1 MKTFATILFTA
12 IFSLSFAADINIK
25 SQIKEVTVY
34 TSSAQ
39 VKATADAN
47 LVKGTYNLVFQNVSQ
62 FIDENSIQIKG
73 NADFTILSI
82 TVVKDF
88 LYKNQKDPKLKVVED
103 SLELINLKIS
113 NAQNKITALNDE
125 QNMMRANQKIGGNN
139 SILTSIELEKMA
151 NFFRVRMEDIFA
163 KSAEQN
169 VLKQKLQK
177 IAADLQLQLD
187 AFNNQNNYKA
197 DIIVAI
203 KSNAV
208 AKADLDLSYNVGNA
222 GWSPFYDIK
231 AESVSNP
238 VVITSK
244 ANVWQ
249 NTGEEWKDVKLF
261 ISTGNPNVSM
271 NIPALNPFYVNVQ
284 SEQVVHYQYRN
295 SKGSYGAAPMMAYDL
310 AKAQE
315 ESSVKSLAEARAK
328 EKYDMIAQDN
338 VNTLSSNSSNY
349 TTNTESQTNNVFE
362 ISIPYTIKS
371 NGEQNLVGIQKYEV
385 PASYSYISKPK
396 IEPGAFLEARLI
408 DWNQSGLLPG
418 DANIFFEGAYIGKTY
433 FETNVANDTIS
444 ISFGRD
450 NNIVV
455 DRKRTKFLNDK
466 SLIGSTKSASY
477 EYEINIKNKK
487 KTAID
492 ITIDDQIPLSANTNT
507 EVELNDGSKAD
518 YTKDTG
524 ALKWKSTIKA
534 GESITHKFGF
544 KVRYP
549 KGFKITNLN

>member
-1 MKTFATILFTA
+1 
-12 IFSLSFAADINIK
+12 
-25 SQIKEVTVY
+25 
-34 TSSAQ
+34 
-39 VKATADAN
+39 
-47 LVKGTYNLVFQNVSQ
+47 
-62 FIDENSIQIKG
+62 
-73 NADFTILSI
+73 
-82 TVVKDF
+82 
-88 LYKNQKDPKLKVVED
+88 
-103 SLELINLKIS
+103 
-113 NAQNKITALNDE
+113 
-125 QNMMRANQKIGGNN
+125 
-139 SILTSIELEKMA
+139 
-151 NFFRVRMEDIFA
+151 
-163 KSAEQN
+163 
-169 VLKQKLQK
+169 LKQKLQK
-177 IAADLQLQLD
+177 IADDLQLQLD
-187 AFNNQNNYKA
+187 AYHNENNYKA

-203 KSNAV
+203 KSNVV

-222 GWSPFYDIK
+222 GWNPFYDIK

-238 VVITSK
+238 VVINSK

-284 SEQVVHYQYRN
+284 SEQVVYYQNRN
-295 SKGSYGAAPMMAYDL
+295 SKGSYGAAPMMQAAPAYKSESDAVSIRGGL
-310 AKAQE
+310 KAE
-315 ESSVKSLAEARAK
+315 EKAYKDIS
-328 EKYDMIAQDN
+328 
-338 VNTLSSNSSNY
+338 SSNSSNY

-433 FETNVANDTIS
+433 FETNVASDTIS

-507 EVELNDGSKAD
+507 EIELNDGSKAD
-518 YTKDTG
+518 YAKETG
-524 ALKWKSTIKA
+524 ALKWKSNIKA

>member
-12 IFSLSFAADINIK
+12 ICTLSFAADINIK

-139 SILTSIELEKMA
+139 LILSSLELEKMA

-169 VLKQKLQK
+169 ILKQKLQK

-197 DIIVAI
+197 DIIVSI

-222 GWSPFYDIK
+222 GWNPFYDIK

-284 SEQVVHYQYRN
+284 SEQVVYYRNGN
-295 SKGSYGAAPMMAYDL
+295 SKGSYGAAPMMAYDAAPAYL
-310 AKAQE
+310 KAEAEAKSDE
-315 ESSVKSLAEARAK
+315 ESSKKLDR
-328 EKYDMIAQDN
+328 M
-338 VNTLSSNSSNY
+338 SSNSSNF

-371 NGEQNLVGIQKYEV
+371 DGEQNLVGIQKYEV
-385 PASYSYISKPK
+385 PATYSYISKPK
-396 IEPGAFLEARLI
+396 IEPGAFLEAKLI

-492 ITIDDQIPLSANTNT
+492 IAIDDQIPLSANTNT

-518 YTKDTG
+518 YAKETG
-524 ALKWKSTIKA
+524 ALKWKSSIKA
-534 GESITHKFGF
+534 GESITHKFSF
-544 KVRYP
+544 KVSYP

>member
-1 MKTFATILFTA
+1 MKTFVLILFSALYT
-12 IFSLSFAADINIK
+12 ITFAADINVK
-25 SQIKEVTVY
+25 TQIKEVTVY
-34 TSSAQ
+34 TTSAQ

-82 TVVKDF
+82 VVKKDF
-88 LYKNQKDPKLKVVED
+88 LNEDFKDASLLKLED
-103 SLELINLKIS
+103 SLASLKLKMAKIQNYIAALKDELGMLK
-113 NAQNKITALNDE
+113 
-125 QNMMRANQKIGGNN
+125 ANQKIGGANTN
-139 SILTSIELEKMA
+139 LTSIELEKMA
-151 NFFRVRMEDIFA
+151 SFVRSRTEEANNKITD
-163 KSAEQN
+163 QN
-169 VLKQKLQK
+169 VVVEKV
-177 IAADLQLQLD
+177 
-187 AFNNQNNYKA
+187 NNRISEIQNQINTYNAENNKNKA
-197 DIIVAI
+197 DIVVAI
-203 KSNAV
+203 KSNAIV
-208 AKADLDLSYNVGNA
+208 KADLDLSYNVGNA

-261 ISTGNPNVSM
+261 ISTGNPTISM

-284 SEQVVHYQYRN
+284 SEQVVTYQKNNNRN
-295 SKGSYGAAPMMAYDL
+295 KYAGAAPMMQAGTFQMNEGG
-310 AKAQE
+310 AVSIRGGRSNE
-315 ESSVKSLAEARAK
+315 ER
-328 EKYDMIAQDN
+328 
-338 VNTLSSNSSNY
+338 VNKDFINSNSSNF
-349 TTNTESQTNNVFE
+349 TTNTESQTNNIFE

-371 NGEQNLVGIQKYEV
+371 DGEQNLVGIQKYEV
-385 PASYSYISKPK
+385 PATYNYISKPK
-396 IEPGAFLEARLI
+396 IEPGAFLEAKLI

-418 DANIFFEGAYIGKTY
+418 DANIFFEGTYIGKTY

-466 SLIGSTKSASY
+466 SLIGSTKSVAF

-507 EVELNDGSKAD
+507 EVELNEGSKAD
-518 YTKDTG
+518 YVKETG
-524 ALKWKSTIKA
+524 SLKWKSTIKA
-534 GESITHKFGF
+534 GESTTHKFGF